1 MLSRPHRWFEPMIFD
16 AAEFAFVLVCI
27 TYSIE
32 RTATVVRVHSAGYP
46 VALSAFSRVWFL
58 CNGIGRQAR
67 VIQRQD
73 EFSRVGEGAEV
84 LVTANH
90 ELPDL
95 LSSDAFVCPLMV
107 LKFLLSPLSH
117 LWPSGFAYQ
126 QNGTKL
132 HNTIS
137 GVLPRVALLM
147 NKTA

>member
-58 CNGIGRQAR
+58 CNGRQAR

-117 LWPSGFAYQ
+117 LLWPSGFAYQ